1 MLFPYKRIPHAM
13 EKMHEFAEFFFLN
26 IWCNAPNVDYDLDLF
41 KGNPALYKIMEQL
54 IQEDA
59 AGQLSDTGAGSFLL
73 NGLNEIFNEFKTLTT
88 VEIQQYRDQFEH
100 NNKIEDLCKNASGS
114 IPAHYD
120 SLNPVKVT
128 LNTRIQKFFKG
139 LYSSGFFD
147 LKCVKDEIGATIKSY
162 YRDFVRRGNGNDND
176 VCPFCG
182 LQTIDGEFDP
192 TRDAFDH
199 YLPKGKYPFN
209 SVNLANLCPSCNKC
223 NSGNKLEQD
232 PIHDAAGNR
241 RKAFYPFGTV
251 QPDISITATVQVSDW
266 DKPSSND
273 ISITLTSQ
281 NHADETTTWAEIYR
295 IPSRYAARCCSKAG
309 GTSWRNKVLDEC
321 QNYRLDPAEMCLA
334 EIKTAKSSP
343 WYEANFLKIAF
354 LEGCQ
359 QTGMFS

>member
-13 EKMHEFAEFFFLN
+13 EKMHEFVEFIFLEV
-26 IWCNAPNVDYDLDLF
+26 WCNAPTVDYDLDLF
-41 KGNPALYKIMEQL
+41 NGSPALYKIMGSL
-54 IQEDA
+54 VQEDQ
-59 AGQLSDTGAGSFLL
+59 AGKLNSKGAGAFFL
-73 NGLNEIFNEFKTLTT
+73 NCVNEIFNEFKTLNGA
-88 VEIQQYRDQFEH
+88 EIQQYREQFEH
-100 NNKIEDLCKNASGS
+100 NNRIEDLCQNAQGS
-114 IPAHYD
+114 VPSHYAA
-120 SLNPVKVT
+120 LNSAKAK
-128 LNTRIQKFFKG
+128 LNDKIEKLFKR
-139 LYSSGFFD
+139 LYGSGFFD
-147 LKCVKDEIGATIKSY
+147 LKCVKDELKSTIGEY
-162 YRDFVRRGNGNDND
+162 YRDFVRRGTGNDND

-199 YLPKGKYPFN
+199 YLPKGTYPFN

-241 RKAFYPFGTV
+241 RKAFYPFGAIH
-251 QPDISITATVQVSDW
+251 PDTSITATVQVSDW
-266 DKPSSND
+266 DKPLPNE
-273 ISITLTSQ
+273 ISITLTS
-281 NHADETTTWAEIYR
+281 HSHPEETTTWAEMYR

-321 QNYRLDPAEMCLA
+321 QNYLLDPAAMCEA

-343 WYEANFLKIAF
+343 WHEANFLKVAF
-354 LEGCQ
+354 LEGCE